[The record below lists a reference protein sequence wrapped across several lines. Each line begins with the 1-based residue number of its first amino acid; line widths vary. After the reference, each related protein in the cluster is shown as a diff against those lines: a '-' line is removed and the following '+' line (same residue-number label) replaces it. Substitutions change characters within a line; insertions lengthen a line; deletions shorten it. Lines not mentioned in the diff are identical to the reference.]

1 MAGLMM
7 KDDVGESVALMVA
20 RGVSEDAAERRVTAQ
35 EARGYLDKGI
45 AAGCRREAFMARLD
59 DMKRDSG
66 EEVAEAWRVDMVRRI
81 KALAA

>member
-7 KDDVGESVALMVA
+7 KDDVGEAVALMVSNGA
-20 RGVSEDAAERRVTAQ
+20 SEADAEERVSAQ

-45 AAGCRREAFMARLD
+45 ASGCRRAAFTARLD

-66 EEVAEAWRVDMVRRI
+66 EEFAEAWRVDMVRRI
-81 KALAA
+81 KALSV